1 MEKSIKEISLEITKL
16 NEELKGLESFWKML
30 LYLLLMSMSKDR
42 KLLELMNIVL
52 QFHFLIG

>member
-16 NEELKGLESFWKML
+16 NEELKGLE
-30 LYLLLMSMSKDR
+30 
-42 KLLELMNIVL
+42 LMNIVL